1 MASEVY
7 NDAPV
12 LTEEK
17 CPGRQLASAS
27 DAMAEVTFIADL
39 KITLLRREK

>member
-12 LTEEK
+12 LAEEK
-17 CPGRQLASAS
+17 YPGRQLASA
-27 DAMAEVTFIADL
+27 AVAEVTLIADL
-39 KITLLRREK
+39 KITLLRRKE